1 MYDELERCASAGYDE
16 VMAGSVWTRTKAS
29 APRETLSREQI
40 VRAALRLLDEEGLAG
55 LSMRK
60 LAERLNA
67 GTTSLYWHVETKDDL
82 VELVIDEVYGEVDIP
97 EPELAGWRNGAT
109 LFAHSLRA
117 TILRHPWLPAV
128 INTRPSIGPH
138 AMDVGS
144 RGLALFGAAGFKD
157 LEIDFAMSSVMSY
170 VFGITTSEVAW
181 RTMVEESGTSEQE
194 WASTVMAEGLR
205 ATEDYPQMQES
216 LNRRNV
222 DPGALMNQSFT
233 FGLESLLDGLEGRLE
248 QS

>member
-1 MYDELERCASAGYDE
+1 MMGP
-16 VMAGSVWTRTKAS
+16 MAGSVWTRTKAS

-55 LSMRK
+55 LSMRR
-60 LAERLNA
+60 LAERLKA

-82 VELVIDEVYGEVDIP
+82 LELVIDEVYGEVDIP

-117 TILRHPWLPAV
+117 TILRHRWLPAV

-138 AMDVGS
+138 AMELGS
-144 RGLALFGAAGFKD
+144 RALALFGAAGFTD
-157 LEIDFAMSSVMSY
+157 LDVDFAMSSVMAY
-170 VFGITTSEVAW
+170 VFGMTNSEVAW
-181 RTMVEESGTSEQE
+181 RTMVEESGTSEEE
-194 WASTVMAEGLR
+194 WVSAVMAEGLER
-205 ATEDYPQMQES
+205 TEGHPEMHES
-216 LNRRNV
+216 LKRRNI
-222 DPGALMNQSFT
+222 DPDQLQNRSFS
-233 FGLESLLDGLEGRLE
+233 FGLDSLLDGLESRLA